1 MKKSTKKN
9 DKTIFIAAAIMF
21 ACAIGLFVGAFA
33 RFQTVVGGSATLKTA
48 DWSFMVNGGTSDFS
62 VNLADGTAYNLV
74 EVDGEKRIQP
84 GSYGVFALVL
94 SAVGS
99 DVDVTYNAN
108 FGGLSGD
115 KVPANLAL
123 YSDDQYTKPLANVS
137 GDVITAGQQKTVNIY
152 WKWLYTETDETE
164 FAGQTLTLPVTVTG
178 YQVDPNA

>member
-21 ACAIGLFVGAFA
+21 ACAIGLCVGAFA
-33 RFQTVVGGSATLKTA
+33 RIQTVVGGSATLKTA
-48 DWSFMVNGGTSDFS
+48 DWSFMVIGGTSDFS

-84 GSYGVFALVL
+84 GSYGVFPLVL

-115 KVPANLAL
+115 KIPTNLAL

-137 GDVITAGQQKTVNIY
+137 GDVITAGKQKTVNIY
-152 WKWLYTETDETE
+152 WKWLYTEDDETE

-178 YQVDPNA
+178 YQVNPNG